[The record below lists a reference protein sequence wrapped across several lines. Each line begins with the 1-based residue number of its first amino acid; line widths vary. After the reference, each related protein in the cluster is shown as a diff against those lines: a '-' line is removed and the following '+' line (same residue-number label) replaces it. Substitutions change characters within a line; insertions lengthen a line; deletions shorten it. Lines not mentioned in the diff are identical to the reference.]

1 MHAAF
6 EMDPTEYD
14 FTVFRITTEI
24 STQVFPV
31 SLDLDN
37 PAFRGGLER
46 LRKIAAASDAARA
59 CGGVIGALKRLG
71 LGIAA
76 GAVFGRLYLL
86 PVRRHD
92 LPAQVRMAP
101 AW

>member
-1 MHAAF
+1 
-6 EMDPTEYD
+6 MDPSEYD

-37 PAFRGGLER
+37 PAFRAGLER
-46 LRKIAAASDAARA
+46 LRKIAAASDAARVR
-59 CGGVIGALKRLG
+59 GGAIGALKRLG
-71 LGIAA
+71 CGIAA
-76 GAVFGRLYLL
+76 AAVFGRLYLL